1 MLVIAFKHRS
11 GVSSLK
17 FSLESQLESSV
28 NCLFAAQ
35 FRKIIVVVI
44 VSNGV
49 SVDSWWYL
57 PDLNTN
63 TVYRVVYTKR
73 QVALF

>member
-49 SVDSWWYL
+49 SVDSW
-57 PDLNTN
+57 
-63 TVYRVVYTKR
+63 
-73 QVALF
+73 